1 MCGIAGILNLRHED
15 ARISG
20 AIHAMTRRMAHRG
33 PDGEG
38 YLLVSAGGQVDTF
51 FGNDSAPL
59 PPGSDAPPGFP
70 TRHVDTAGAGFLALG
85 HRRLSIIDLSQH
97 GHQPMCTRDGRYWVV
112 FNGEIYNYREI
123 AAELRR
129 EGVRLLGHSDTE
141 VLINAYAL
149 WGPRCLDRFNGMFA
163 LAIWDNANRQLF
175 CARDRIGI
183 KPFYYCLCGDL
194 FVFASD
200 IKTLAASGLYQPE
213 PDPEGLYLA
222 MSYGIAP
229 RPKTAFRG
237 VRSLP
242 QSHWMMIDESGN
254 TQTGRYW
261 SVPVGS
267 QDLKMTK
274 ADATELLEE
283 QLTASIRRRLIAD
296 VPVGT
301 FMSGGIDSTT
311 ISAIASTVHPGI
323 EAFTLAFEETAPEL
337 DEVPQ
342 AMATAR
348 MYDMKHVIHRVSAA
362 TALERLDQWVEG
374 YEEPYYGFAANFVI
388 SEVVAEHGVKVILN
402 GLGGDEL
409 FAGYSWYRN
418 VDYWRLARR
427 WRAILRPISP
437 LLHGRWRLLADV
449 SRIRSAD
456 RLHSFLY
463 RRNSD
468 EELRG
473 LFAGGAAQGFDSI
486 ESVRDLYAS
495 DVEFGDDLEA
505 LSFMDLMNYIGNH
518 HVHRIDQFTMAH
530 SIEGRFPFLDHE
542 LVEAAFRIPSNLK
555 RDGGIQKL
563 VLREVAKKY
572 IAPECL
578 EMTKKGFSMPVRQW
592 LGGPLREV
600 VDKSLAALAERD
612 AINALAVRQWHDKY
626 RQGRLDAT
634 KLWHLV
640 ALELWYE
647 KFIDNGTRH

>member
-1 MCGIAGILNLRHED
+1 MCGIAGILNLRHAD
-15 ARISG
+15 TSLAG
-20 AIHAMTRRMAHRG
+20 PVQAMTERMRHRG
-33 PDGEG
+33 PDDEG
-38 YLLVSAGGQVDTF
+38 YLLIGASGASSTF
-51 FGNDSAPL
+51 YGNDSAML
-59 PPGSDAPPGFP
+59 PADQDVPPGFP
-70 TRHVDTAGAGFLALG
+70 RQHIDAAGAGFLAFG
-85 HRRLSIIDLSQH
+85 HRRLSIIDLTEH
-97 GHQPMCTRDGRYWVV
+97 GHQPMCTADGRYWIV

-123 AAELRR
+123 AADLRR
-129 EGVRLLGHSDTE
+129 EGIRLRGHSDTE

-149 WGPRCLDRFNGMFA
+149 WGPDCLDRFNGMFA
-163 LAIWDNANRQLF
+163 FAIWDNSDRRLF

-183 KPFYYCLCGDL
+183 KPFYFTLCGDN
-194 FVFASD
+194 FIFGSD
-200 IKTLAASGLYQPE
+200 IKTILASGLYEAE

-222 MSYGIAP
+222 MSFGIAP

-237 VRSLP
+237 IEALP
-242 QSHWMMIDESGN
+242 QAHWLLVDENGN
-254 TQTGRYW
+254 VRCSRFW
-261 SVPVGS
+261 SIPVGTQDHTMS
-267 QDLKMTK
+267 QP
-274 ADATELLEE
+274 DAVNLLEE
-283 QLTASIRRRLIAD
+283 ELRASIERRLIAD

-323 EAFTLAFEETAPEL
+323 EAFTLAFEETASEL

-342 AMATAR
+342 ATATSR
-348 MYDMKHVIHRVSAA
+348 MYDMKHVIHRVSASA
-362 TALERLDQWVEG
+362 ALRNLDQWVEG
-374 YEEPYYGFAANFVI
+374 YEEPYYGIAANHVI

-418 VDYWRLARR
+418 VDHWKKARMLGP
-427 WRAILRPISP
+427 ILRPLAP
-437 LLHGRWRLLADV
+437 RLRGKWRLLAES

-456 RLHSFLY
+456 RLHSFLF

-468 EELRG
+468 KELHE
-473 LFAGGAAQGFDSI
+473 LFSGNATARYDGI
-486 ESVRDLYAS
+486 ELVHDLYAD
-495 DVEFGDDLEA
+495 DVEFEDDLEA

-542 LVEAAFRIPSNLK
+542 LVEAAFRIPSHLK
-555 RDGGIQKL
+555 KNGKTQKF

-578 EMTKKGFSMPVRQW
+578 AMTKKGFSMPIRQW
-592 LGGPLREV
+592 LEGPLRST
-600 VDKSLAALAERD
+600 VDTKLEALALRD
-612 AINALAVRQWHDKY
+612 TINNVAVRKWHDEYK
-626 RQGRLDAT
+626 RGRRDAT

-647 KFIDNGTRH
+647 KFIDAS